1 MSQIITTGMHP
12 KAMWPGIFKWWSTG
26 MEHPTLWTDLVD
38 QETSDKAYEEVPED
52 IGFNLIGVKP
62 EAGSFDYQTDSQGP
76 TSRFTHVAYAGG
88 YMVSFE
94 EMEDNLYP
102 EVGKRRTQKL
112 SRAARA
118 THETTVAAMYNRAF
132 TSGFTG
138 ADGKVLCASDHPTQ
152 NGSQS
157 NLLTAAD
164 VSEAAIEDALIQI
177 SNATDSVGL
186 KENLKAQSIH
196 ANPAQEFE
204 LIRIIKSVLQN
215 DTPNNAVNAIRV
227 SGQFPKG
234 IKINPYLDDTDAWF
248 IRTDAQTALIHFQR
262 NPLSFSEDGAFDNK
276 VQKYACYERYSVK
289 WANWR
294 GLYGNAGN

>member
-1 MSQIITTGMHP
+1 MSQIITSGMHP
-12 KAMWPGIFKWWSTG
+12 KAMWPGIWKWWSTG

-62 EAGSFDYQTDSQGP
+62 EGGTFDYQTDSQGP

-88 YMVSFE
+88 YMVTFE

-112 SRAARA
+112 ARAARA

-138 ADGKVLCASDHPTQ
+138 ADGKVLCASDHPTA
-152 NGSQS
+152 NGTQS

-204 LIRIIKSVLQN
+204 LTRIIKSVLQN

-234 IKINPYLDDTDAWF
+234 IKINPYLDDPDAWY
-248 IRTDAQTALIHFQR
+248 IRTDAQTALLHFQR
-262 NPLSFSEDGAFDNK
+262 NPLSFSEDGQFDNK

-289 WANWR
+289 WANFR